1 MLKSTKNENDSQD
14 FAHKKNLWRQ
24 IMAQKMGLKK
34 IKALNN
40 RGNELNLMN
49 QYGEKLINKKERQDH
64 LQNRISEM
72 EQREQMLLEKLQNT
86 QNKQRQAYNSLEN
99 MVSVGYNYYS
109 QCYELKK
116 KKLNEQYPHTSGN
129 KGKNVL
135 LDVNDGKWGN
145 SRLSSEIYNNA
156 SLQPKNVPGVREK
169 QKFKPIPGTSTT
181 RANEDINAIN
191 SIEKLKDMQKVD
203 SLTQQS
209 GDFFPTQVE
218 GGSIES
224 KS

>member
-1 MLKSTKNENDSQD
+1 
-14 FAHKKNLWRQ
+14 
-24 IMAQKMGLKK
+24 
-34 IKALNN
+34 
-40 RGNELNLMN
+40 
-49 QYGEKLINKKERQDH
+49 
-64 LQNRISEM
+64 M
-72 EQREQMLLEKLQNT
+72 EHREQMLLEKLQNT

-116 KKLNEQYPHTSGN
+116 KKLNEQYPHTGGN

-169 QKFKPIPGTSTT
+169 QKFKPMPGTSTT
-181 RANEDINAIN
+181 RANGDINALN

-203 SLTQQS
+203 SLTQ
-209 GDFFPTQVE
+209 
-218 GGSIES
+218 
-224 KS
+224 